1 MKSYLAGL
9 VLLALPCVLP
19 VLAQEKQSF
28 TINTSTPEGQLLQSL
43 GQETDDARKISISQD
58 FLAKYPKNEAA
69 GWVASQL
76 ESALLA
82 QKDYDKVLEVAD
94 MAYANGPDMDAAYY
108 ALKAAVA
115 KGDIPAAKTWSAR
128 TSEAAQKVVASD
140 KAPADDDAKHQ
151 LEYAKEVDEYSEYGL
166 YVLALKAQPK
176 EVVDLVDEM
185 IKQDPRSQY
194 LPLISG
200 NYFADLE
207 KAGEGSKACPAAE
220 RMSAGASKNAEAMI
234 FSADCSMRAQ
244 KGAGMITYGDKAL
257 EAINGRTKEEGMS
270 DAEWA
275 NVKERHHRQ
284 GPLVRRRGLQPGRQ
298 VWSSQQVATRRPADA
313 QRERTASWNVPVLSG
328 TGQLQLG
335 KSDRRPRPDP
345 PRLAIL
351 PAVSRDQQSDAGSG
365 IAQRQVSAQ
374 RTGRQIAARPNTGHA
389 CYFYRCSSRG
399 RSHGVSEQLREMPY
413 LDLARTQG

>member
-1 MKSYLAGL
+1 MKSHLAGL

-19 VLAQEKQSF
+19 VAAQEKQSF

-82 QKDYDKVLEVAD
+82 QKDYDKVLQVAD

-128 TSEAAQKVVASD
+128 TAEAAQKVIASD

-176 EVVDLVDEM
+176 EVVDLVDQM

-270 DAEWA
+270 DAEWTTVKDDIIGRAHWYVGVGYSLEGKYGPA
-275 NVKERHHRQ
+275 NKSLR
-284 GPLVRRRGLQPGRQ
+284 
-298 VWSSQQVATRRPADA
+298 VA
-313 QRERTASWNVPVLSG
+313 
-328 TGQLQLG
+328 
-335 KSDRRPRPDP
+335 
-345 PRLAIL
+345 L
-351 PAVSRDQQSDAGSG
+351 PMLKG
-365 IAQRQVSAQ
+365 
-374 RTGRQIAARPNTGHA
+374 
-389 CYFYRCSSRG
+389 
-399 RSHGVSEQLREMPY
+399 SEQLRGMCLFY
-413 LDLARTQG
+413 LGLANYSLGKAIGDRGQMRQGMQFFQQSAAISNPMQDQASRNAKLVLNELGGR